1 MFVEDDHAA
10 VPEGAP
16 GGCVAAADGVV
27 ADVLGHGGAHV
38 VELRGEALPAVA
50 VIDTLVHF
58 RPDRRQVSHRHG
70 PGAPSATAA
79 AAAAHSA
86 AKTPATH
93 QRIRPARLEVVVQAQ
108 RPLILTCRDSSIDLH
123 FISNPTIEC
132 VES

>member
-1 MFVEDDHAA
+1 MFVENDHAA

-27 ADVLGHGGAHV
+27 ADVLGDGRAHV

-50 VIDTLVHF
+50 VIDTLVDL

-70 PGAPSATAA
+70 PGAPSATT
-79 AAAAHSA
+79 AAAHPA
-86 AKTPATH
+86 AKTPASH

-108 RPLILTCRDSSIDLH
+108 RPLILTCTDSFIDFQ
-123 FISNPTIEC
+123 FIPISYTMK
-132 VES
+132 